1 MVSSPRC
8 IDELSYQELRE
19 LSYMGAN
26 VLHSESIFPVKSAG
40 IPIRIRNTFR
50 PEDEGTLIVATS
62 GRRREDNVVTGI
74 AGKKDFTVILL
85 EKSMMNSEIG
95 FAAKVL
101 EVLSRH
107 GISFEHLPSGID
119 TMSVV
124 IDNKYLENDD
134 LGAILEEIREAVRP
148 DHIYTHENI
157 ALVATVGPRLARSV
171 GTRRGFALSE
181 AASTYHDRSGS
192 SELNIIVGVA
202 GEDGAPCI
210 RAIYREFFS

>member
-1 MVSSPRC
+1 
-8 IDELSYQELRE
+8 
-19 LSYMGAN
+19 
-26 VLHSESIFPVKSAG
+26 
-40 IPIRIRNTFR
+40 
-50 PEDEGTLIVATS
+50 ATS

-148 DHIYTHENI
+148 TISIPTNI
-157 ALVATVGPRLARSV
+157 ALVATVARHGQELVPRRPF
-171 GTRRGFALSE
+171 RRCPRR
-181 AASTYHDRSGS
+181 ASTS
-192 SELNIIVGVA
+192 S
-202 GEDGAPCI
+202 
-210 RAIYREFFS
+210 

>member
-1 MVSSPRC
+1 
-8 IDELSYQELRE
+8 
-19 LSYMGAN
+19 
-26 VLHSESIFPVKSAG
+26 
-40 IPIRIRNTFR
+40 
-50 PEDEGTLIVATS
+50 
-62 GRRREDNVVTGI
+62 
-74 AGKKDFTVILL
+74 
-85 EKSMMNSEIG
+85 MMNSEIG

-157 ALVATVGPRLARSV
+157 ALVATVGHAWPGASV
-171 GTRRGFALSE
+171 PRRGSSRRCPRR
-181 AASTYHDRSGS
+181 ASTS
-192 SELNIIVGVA
+192 S
-202 GEDGAPCI
+202 
-210 RAIYREFFS
+210 